1 MAESESMTHTGRQ
14 ATHLAPLAVAEE
26 PLNHEAGFRGVDVPA
41 EADLYRCVHC
51 GLCLSSCPTYT
62 TLKVET
68 ESPRGRIALM
78 RAVHEGRVGIS
89 DRIVSHWEM
98 CLQCRACE
106 AVCPSG
112 VPYGRI
118 MEYTRAQTLA
128 QDKQGK
134 ALRRVDRFFLRA
146 ALPHPKRLRFGFRL
160 LRMYQRSGLQ
170 KLVRASGLLKLLPD
184 TLAQMEG
191 QLPQLDGP
199 FFGPTRQA
207 YPAQTRLASSFRR
220 RNATPH
226 SQAGRE
232 SNDPTAPQPT
242 LPTDTAH
249 PEPVEGP
256 TVALLSGCV
265 MPLMQGETMNAA
277 VRVLT
282 RNGCNVAVPPGQ
294 VCCGAL
300 NLHAGDLETARRLA
314 RRNIDVFLATGAD
327 KVGYKILTASAG
339 CGSNLKEY
347 GELLKTD
354 PKYAEPAR
362 RFAELTQDI
371 TEFLA
376 ELPLEPP
383 QGQVHRRVTYQDPC
397 HLAHAQRITRQPR
410 ELLQAI
416 RGLELVEMEASSMC
430 CGGAGFYAMVQPDL
444 SGQILAAKLENV
456 AATDAEQVVTANPGC
471 MLQLE
476 QGLGATDCPAAGSK
490 VVHVVELLDEAY
502 RAGG

>member
-1 MAESESMTHTGRQ
+1 MADSETLTQPGVTAHHQLPG
-14 ATHLAPLAVAEE
+14 LDAPLNSE
-26 PLNHEAGFRGVDVPA
+26 PGFRGVDVPA

-51 GLCLSSCPTYT
+51 GLCLSSCPTYS

-128 QDKQGK
+128 QDKQGA
-134 ALRRVDRFFLRA
+134 ALKRVDRFFLRV
-146 ALPHPKRLRFGFRL
+146 ALPHPKRLRFGFHL
-160 LRMYQRSGLQ
+160 LRFYQRSGLR
-170 KLVRASGLLKLLPD
+170 KLVRAIGILKLLPQ
-184 TLAQMEG
+184 TLPDMEG
-191 QLPQLDGP
+191 QLPDLKEP
-199 FFGPTRQA
+199 FFGPTRHI
-207 YPAQTRLASSFRR
+207 YPAQPESPPSFRR
-220 RNATPH
+220 KPESTTP
-226 SQAGRE
+226 
-232 SNDPTAPQPT
+232 
-242 LPTDTAH
+242 AH
-249 PEPVEGP
+249 PEFVEGR

-265 MPLMQGETMNAA
+265 MPLMQGDTMRAA

-282 RNGCNVAVPPGQ
+282 RNGCNVSVPPGQ

-300 NLHAGDLETARRLA
+300 NLHAGDLATARRLA
-314 RRNIDVFLATGAD
+314 RRNIDVFLKAVAD
-327 KVGYKILTASAG
+327 RPGYQIITASAG

-347 GELLKTD
+347 GELLKDD
-354 PKYAEPAR
+354 PQYAEPSR
-362 RFAELTQDI
+362 RFAALTQDI

-383 QGQVHRRVTYQDPC
+383 QGRVNRRVTYQDPC

-416 RGLELVEMEASSMC
+416 PGLELVEMEASTMC
-430 CGGAGFYAMVQPDL
+430 CGGAGFYAMVQPEL
-444 SGQILAAKLENV
+444 SSQILSAKLENV
-456 AATDAEQVVTANPGC
+456 AATQADQVATANPGC
-471 MLQLE
+471 MIQLE
-476 QGLGATDCPAAGSK
+476 QGLASAGCAASGHR
-490 VVHVVELLDEAY
+490 VVHVVDLLDEAY
-502 RAGG
+502 AADTGA